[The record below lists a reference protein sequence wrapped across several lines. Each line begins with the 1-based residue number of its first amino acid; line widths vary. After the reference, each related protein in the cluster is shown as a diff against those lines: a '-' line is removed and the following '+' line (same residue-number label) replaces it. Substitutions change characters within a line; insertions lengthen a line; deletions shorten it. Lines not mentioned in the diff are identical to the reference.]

1 MTKQNNNIQGWGA
14 SPIFVPVPQ
23 LEIWLCSCSGSG
35 SRGLLEL
42 KSSLWDIKLNVSLW
56 ILCFSI
62 LYCDVA
68 KAMFEL
74 NASCKSHNLSIF
86 FSYKLTSIINCPS
99 PTPLPSSQPSPLT
112 YVQFSVGQQHGNLLN
127 QSLYIFN
134 GKAIFVQKF
143 QILLLPDY
151 SIH

>member
-14 SPIFVPVPQ
+14 STIFGAVPQ
-23 LEIWLCSCSGSG
+23 LEIWLRSG
-35 SRGLLEL
+35 SRGLLKL
-42 KSSLWDIKLNVSLW
+42 KSSLWGIKLNVSLLR
-56 ILCFSI
+56 LCFSI
-62 LYCDVA
+62 SYNCDVA
-68 KAMFEL
+68 KVMFEL